1 MGFIRSSKMG
11 CHLLLAASILN
22 SCFALAVDDGAN
34 LYRARCATCHGS
46 KGTGKRSTKAP
57 SLVSDKVKSMSDDNI
72 RDLVA
77 SRTNGEM
84 EKKSAHTS
92 LKKRL
97 TSEQIAAVVAHIREL
112 QKAK

>member
-1 MGFIRSSKMG
+1 MRFFRSNGAS
-11 CHLLLAASILN
+11 CHLLLAVSISIPCIAS
-22 SCFALAVDDGAN
+22 AVDDGAS
-34 LYRARCATCHGS
+34 LYRAKCATCHG
-46 KGTGKRSTKAP
+46 KQGTGKRSTKAP
-57 SLVSDKVKSMSDDNI
+57 SLVSDKVKSMSDDTI

-97 TSEQIAAVVAHIREL
+97 TSDQITALVAHIREL